1 MVKTVCLGI
10 DVPKLNKNKSN
21 FKKNKIV
28 SLQKHEVSHNT
39 IWLARATTL
48 FRQSYSQTFAYIS

>member
-28 SLQKHEVSHNT
+28 SLQKHEASHNT
-39 IWLARATTL
+39 MVARATTL
-48 FRQSYSQTFAYIS
+48 FRQSYSQTLSYIG